1 MMSHLSHEIFNHPI
15 KALVD
20 EALSPAHRAQCVS
33 VLPRQQQALQEALLS
48 SLPADEQPKSGGQR
62 WVYGNQKE
70 PDIQLAKVRDGSTY
84 HRL

>member
-48 SLPADEQPKSGGQR
+48 SLPADEQPKSGGAKMGLRKPEGTGYTVSQGTR
-62 WVYGNQKE
+62 WFNL
-70 PDIQLAKVRDGSTY
+70 P
-84 HRL
+84 